1 MRWKSTFVLA
11 GICLALWVFSRRY
24 WLIALALV
32 IGSVTYSLHAA
43 TLQQSVIAQAGLARE
58 DVTVEV
64 VVTSDVKRTKHR
76 VRGSTLNRPQSSFL
90 ARVEALHYQSGLS
103 LGEKSM

>member
-43 TLQQSVIAQAGLARE
+43 TLQQSVIAQAALARE

-64 VVTSDVKRTKHR
+64 VVTSDV
-76 VRGSTLNRPQSSFL
+76 
-90 ARVEALHYQSGLS
+90 
-103 LGEKSM
+103 